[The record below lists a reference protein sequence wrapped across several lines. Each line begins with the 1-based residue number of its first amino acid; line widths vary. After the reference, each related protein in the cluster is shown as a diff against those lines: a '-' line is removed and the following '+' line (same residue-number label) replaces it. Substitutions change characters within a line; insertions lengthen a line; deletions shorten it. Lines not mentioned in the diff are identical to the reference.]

1 MKFKIKAY
9 YNHQKHR
16 ALAIPEDKSLD
27 DLSEEVKRW
36 IGPEVTEENKEL
48 DTSERLF
55 GFDPQTVW
63 DDLQSKGFSVY
74 EVSAKVH
81 IANNS

>member
-1 MKFKIKAY
+1 MKFKVKAY

-16 ALAIPEDKSLD
+16 ALAIPEDKTIH
-27 DLSEEVKRW
+27 DLPEETLNW
-36 IGPEVTEENKEL
+36 IGAEVTEDIREL

-63 DDLQSKGFSVY
+63 DDFQTKGFSTY
-74 EVSAKVH
+74 EIKATINVIKK
-81 IANNS
+81 

>member
-1 MKFKIKAY
+1 MKFKVKVY

-16 ALAIPEDKSLD
+16 ALAIPEDKTID
-27 DLSEEVKRW
+27 DLSEETLNW
-36 IGPEVTEENKEL
+36 IGPEVTEDARAL

-63 DDLQSKGFSVY
+63 DDFQAKGFSAY
-74 EVSAKVH
+74 EIKATINVIDK
-81 IANNS
+81 

>member
-1 MKFKIKAY
+1 MKFKAKAY
-9 YNHQKHR
+9 YNNQKYR

-27 DLSEEVKRW
+27 DLSEDALRW
-36 IGPEVTEENKEL
+36 IGPEVNEKTIDL

-63 DDLQSKGFSVY
+63 DDFQAKGYSVY
-74 EVSAKVH
+74 EITSKVT
-81 IANNS
+81 IK

>member
-1 MKFKIKAY
+1 MKFKVKAY

-16 ALAIPEDKSLD
+16 ALAIPEDKTIH
-27 DLSEEVKRW
+27 DLPEETLIW
-36 IGPEVTEENKEL
+36 IGPEVSEDIREL

-63 DDLQSKGFSVY
+63 DDFQAKGFSTY
-74 EVSAKVH
+74 EIKATIHVIDK
-81 IANNS
+81 

>member
-1 MKFKIKAY
+1 MKFKVKAY

-16 ALAIPEDKSLD
+16 ALAIPEDKTLD
-27 DLSEEVKRW
+27 DLSEETLRW
-36 IGPEVTEENKEL
+36 IGPEVTEGTKEL

-63 DDLQSKGFSVY
+63 DDFQTKGFSVY
-74 EVSAKVH
+74 EITAKVT
-81 IANNS
+81 IK

>member
-1 MKFKIKAY
+1 MKFKVKAY

-16 ALAIPEDKSLD
+16 ALAIPEDKTID
-27 DLSEEVKRW
+27 DMSEETLNW
-36 IGPEVTEENKEL
+36 IGPEVTEDTREL

-63 DDLQSKGFSVY
+63 DDFQVKGFSTY
-74 EVSAKVH
+74 EIKATINVIDK
-81 IANNS
+81 